1 MSHVI
6 AIANQKGGVG
16 KTTTAVNLGASLAAA
31 EQRVLILDLDAQGNA
46 SSGLGVRSA
55 PRGAS
60 LYGVLMDL
68 GTIGSAIHRS
78 VHLKFLDIVP
88 ATRDLAAAEVELAE
102 LPERTFRLRRS
113 LEGFRELYDY
123 VLIDCPPSVGL
134 LTLNALAAADSVL
147 VPLQPEYFALEGLAS
162 FAELIEMVQERVN
175 PRLEVEGVLLTLFDG
190 RLKLAREVEAEAQRT
205 FGRRAF
211 RTRVPRNVRLA
222 ESPGFGR
229 PVLLY
234 DLDSPGAR
242 AYLALAREIMD
253 RQTEGQTPDHA
264 GDRSGRRGRR
274 PPASADT
281 GIEAPRRRLVAAL
294 QPPKRPA
301 GTALRSG

>member
-31 EQRVLILDLDAQGNA
+31 EKRVLILDLDAQGNA

-68 GTIGSAIHRS
+68 STIGSAIRRS
-78 VHLKFLDIVP
+78 VHLSFLDIAP
-88 ATRDLAAAEVELAE
+88 ATPDLAAAEIELVE

-123 VLIDCPPSVGL
+123 VLIDCPPAIGL

-162 FAELIEMVQERVN
+162 FAELVETVQERVN
-175 PRLEVEGVLLTLFDG
+175 PRLEVEGVLLTLYDG
-190 RLKLAREVEAEAQRT
+190 RLKLAREVEAEVQST
-205 FGRRAF
+205 FGSRAF
-211 RTRVPRNVRLA
+211 RTRIPRNVRLA
-222 ESPGFGR
+222 ESPGFGG

-253 RQTEGQTPDHA
+253 RHVDGRRPDQA
-264 GDRSGRRGRR
+264 RPERPGRGRR
-274 PPASADT
+274 RPP
-281 GIEAPRRRLVAAL
+281 
-294 QPPKRPA
+294 QRPA
-301 GTALRSG
+301 PIPFGSG